1 MPVFPEGS
9 AGSTGLLAV
18 RVWGELNP
26 ALPGLGAQ
34 VHPENWEQGEKSSL
48 ASPGVA
54 WEHDL
59 ETRPEFKDSQ
69 ETMALKTIFFL
80 INLFL
85 YFWLRLVFVTAR
97 RLSLVAASGGYSSL
111 RCVGISLR
119 WPSVVVAYG
128 L

>member
-1 MPVFPEGS
+1 MACGSAPPPCPCSHGVWHSLVMPVFPEGS

-69 ETMALKTIFFL
+69 ETMALKTIFF
-80 INLFL
+80 
-85 YFWLRLVFVTAR
+85 
-97 RLSLVAASGGYSSL
+97 
-111 RCVGISLR
+111 
-119 WPSVVVAYG
+119 
-128 L
+128 